1 MKGGAEPPEARFLH
15 PPRAMPNPLK
25 LLVLGI
31 VIGSN
36 NLAASLA
43 LGALGHRDLRN
54 RVVAVFGVVEFSV
67 PLLGIWAG
75 RELSGAVRDHL
86 EWLGPALLTALG
98 LWAVGTTWMSWKTTR
113 ELSRRLTTWRG
124 LFLLALG
131 LSIDNLLIGFSLG
144 LRGTEPLVVAA
155 TIGVFSMAFAWVGI
169 GIGRASRRHWERFAE
184 LGAGLL
190 LLLLAGAAWAGWI

>member
-1 MKGGAEPPEARFLH
+1 
-15 PPRAMPNPLK
+15 MPNPLK
-25 LLVLGI
+25 LLVLGV

-43 LGALGHRDLRN
+43 LGAFGHRHLRR
-54 RVVAVFGVVEFSV
+54 RVVGVFGLVEFSV
-67 PLLGIWAG
+67 PLMGIWAG
-75 RELSGAVRDHL
+75 RELSSAVRDHL
-86 EWLGPALLTALG
+86 AWLGPALLTALG
-98 LWAVGTTWMSWKTTR
+98 LWAIGTTWMSWEATR
-113 ELSRRLTTWRG
+113 EMSRRLTTWRG

-131 LSIDNLLIGFSLG
+131 LSLDNLLIGFSLG

-155 TIGVFSMAFAWVGI
+155 TISVFSMAFAWVGI
-169 GIGRASRRHWERFAE
+169 GLGHASRRHWERFAE